1 MMQSTSGTTLGL
13 TRRTLFAA
21 GSATLALPA
30 AVRAASASTLRF
42 IPQIDLAFLDPHWT
56 TANVTRGHGYM
67 VFDTLYGQDGTFTSS
82 PQMLEGHTVG
92 ADGKLWM
99 LTLRDGLF
107 WHDGEKVLA
116 RDCVASIKRW
126 AARDAFGAALMAATD
141 ELSAPDDRTIRF
153 RLSRPFP
160 LLPQAL
166 GKPTTPNPV
175 MMPERLASTDPFKQI
190 SEMVGSGPYRFVASE
205 RVPGARNVYQ
215 KFDRYQ
221 PRQGGTPGWTAGAKV
236 AYFDRVE
243 WTTMPDA
250 GTKVAA
256 MQSGEQDWW
265 ENPTADLLP
274 LLARQR
280 RLKVLNT
287 NPTGF
292 VNMMRP
298 NHLQP
303 PFDNPKVLQALLFAV
318 DQQACMEAIVGADD
332 SMYTTPHGAFCPN
345 TSMASPVGLAPLQGP
360 RNYAKAKEM
369 MKAAGYAGEKVTM
382 LIATDYPQFKAIGD
396 VMADSMGQAGMNV
409 DYVATDWGTMLQRRN
424 NRGPTSQGGWS
435 CFFTGWE
442 GEDHLNPS
450 NHYAM
455 RGNGADAAAWPGWCT
470 SQKLED
476 LRNAWFDA
484 PNLAAQKQVC
494 EDLQRQAM
502 LDLPSIP
509 LGQFQ
514 SPTVFNTRVTGV
526 LDGFATFWNV
536 RPA

>member
-1 MMQSTSGTTLGL
+1 MPRADLS
-13 TRRTLFAA
+13 RRTLL
-21 GSATLALPA
+21 T
-30 AVRAASASTLRF
+30 AASASLALPSIVRAAGASTLKF

-56 TANVTRGHGYM
+56 TANVTRGHGYL

-82 PQMLEGHTVG
+82 PQMLEGHTVDN
-92 ADGKLWM
+92 DGKLWK
-99 LTLRDGLF
+99 LTLRPQLF
-107 WHDGEKVLA
+107 WHDGERVTA
-116 RDCVASIKRW
+116 RDCVASIRRW
-126 AARDAFGAALMAATD
+126 AARDAFGGALMAATD
-141 ELSAPDDRTIRF
+141 ELSAPDDRTIQF
-153 RLSRPFP
+153 KLKKPFP

-175 MMPERLASTDPFKQI
+175 MMPERLAKTDPFTQI
-190 SEMVGSGPYRFVASE
+190 TEMVGSGPYRFLADQ

-215 KFDRYQ
+215 KFDKYV
-221 PRQGGTPGWTAGAKV
+221 PRQGGTPEWTAGPKV

-274 LLARQR
+274 LLAKQR
-280 RLKVLNT
+280 GLKVINT
-287 NPTGF
+287 NLTGN

-303 PFDNPKVLQALLFAV
+303 PFDNPKVLQALLHVV
-318 DQQACMEAIVGADD
+318 DQPSCMQAIVGTDT
-332 SMYTTPHGAFCPN
+332 SMYYTPHGVFCPN
-345 TSMASPVGLAPLQGP
+345 TPMSSNVGLEPLQGQ
-360 RNYAKAKEM
+360 RDYAKAKEM
-369 MKAAGYAGEKVTM
+369 LKAAGYAGEKITM
-382 LIATDYPQFKAIGD
+382 LIAMDYPQFKAIGD

-424 NRGPTSQGGWS
+424 NRGPAAQGGWS

-455 RGNGADAAAWPGWCT
+455 RGNGADAAAWPGWCV
-470 SQKLED
+470 SPKLEQ
-476 LRNAWFDA
+476 LRDAWFDA
-484 PNLAAQKQVC
+484 PNEAAQKQVC
-494 EDLQRQAM
+494 MDLQRQAM

-509 LGQFQ
+509 IGQFQ
-514 SPTVFNTRVTGV
+514 APTAYNTRITGI
-526 LDGFATFWNV
+526 LNGFATFWNV

>member
-1 MMQSTSGTTLGL
+1 MQTLNL
-13 TRRTLFAA
+13 NRRTLLTATA
-21 GSATLALPA
+21 GLALPSF
-30 AVRAASASTLRF
+30 VRAQAATTLKF

-82 PQMLEGHTVG
+82 PQMLQGHTVEK
-92 ADGKLWM
+92 DGKLWR
-99 LTLRDGLF
+99 LTLRDGLL
-107 WHDGEKVLA
+107 WHDGERVLA

-126 AARDAFGAALMAATD
+126 AARDAFGGALMAATAD
-141 ELSAPDDRTIRF
+141 LSAPDDKTIQF
-153 RLSRPFP
+153 TLHKPFP
-160 LLPQAL
+160 LLPAAL

-175 MMPERLASTDPFKQI
+175 MMPERLANTDPFTQI
-190 SEMVGSGPYRFVASE
+190 TEMVGSGPYRFVAGE

-215 KFDRYQ
+215 KFDKYV
-221 PRQGGTPGWTAGAKV
+221 PRQGGTPDWTAGPKV

-250 GTKVAA
+250 GTKASA

-265 ENPTADLLP
+265 ENPSADLLP

-280 RLKVLNT
+280 TLTVATT
-287 NPTGF
+287 NPTGN

-303 PFDNPKVLQALLFAV
+303 PFDNPKVLRALLYAV
-318 DQQACMEAIVGADD
+318 DQQACMEAIVGSDPA
-332 SMYTTPHGAFCPN
+332 MYATPHGVFCPN
-345 TSMASPVGLAPLQGP
+345 TAMASNAGLSPLEGK
-360 RNYAKAKEM
+360 RDYAKAKEM
-369 MKAAGYAGEKVTM
+369 LKAAGYAGEKVTM
-382 LIATDYPQFKAIGD
+382 LVASDYAQFKAIAD
-396 VMADSMGQAGMNV
+396 VMADSMAQAGMTV

-424 NRGPTSQGGWS
+424 NRGPTGQGGWS

-455 RGNGADAAAWPGWCT
+455 RGNGDDAAAWPGWCV
-470 SQKLED
+470 SPKLEA

-484 PNLAAQKQVC
+484 PDEAAQKQVC
-494 EDLQRQAM
+494 VDLQLQAM
-502 LDLPSIP
+502 LDVPSLPV
-509 LGQFQ
+509 GQFQ
-514 SPTVFNTRVTGV
+514 SPTVYNKRIKGV
-526 LDGFATFWNV
+526 LPGFATFWNV

>member
-1 MMQSTSGTTLGL
+1 MR
-13 TRRTLFAA
+13 RRTLLAA
-21 GSATLALPA
+21 ASASLALPS

-82 PQMLEGHTVG
+82 PQMLEGHAVEN
-92 ADGKLWM
+92 DGKLWT
-99 LTLRDGLF
+99 LTLRDGLL

-126 AARDAFGAALMAATD
+126 AARDAFGGALMAATD
-141 ELSAPDDRTIRF
+141 ELSAQDDKTIRF
-153 RLSRPFP
+153 RLRKPFP

-166 GKPTTPNPV
+166 GKPTTPCPV
-175 MMPERLASTDPFKQI
+175 MMPERLALTDPFTQVT
-190 SEMVGSGPYRFVASE
+190 EMVGSGPFRFVADE

-215 KFDRYQ
+215 RFDKYL

-236 AYFDRVE
+236 AHFDRVE

-274 LLARQR
+274 LLARTR
-280 RLKVLNT
+280 GIKVLNT
-287 NPTGF
+287 NATGQT
-292 VNMMRP
+292 NMMRP

-303 PFDNPKVLQALLFAV
+303 PFNNPKVLQALLHAV
-318 DQQACMEAIVGADD
+318 DQQACMEAVVGSDT
-332 SMYTTPHGAFCPN
+332 SMYRTPHGVFCPD
-345 TSMASPVGLAPLQGP
+345 TPMASPVGLEPLLGP
-360 RNYAKAKEM
+360 RDYPRATERL
-369 MKAAGYAGEKVTM
+369 KAAGYAGEKVTM
-382 LIATDYPQFKAIGD
+382 LVATDYVQFKALCD
-396 VMADSMGQAGMNV
+396 VMADSMSRAGMNV

-424 NRGPTSQGGWS
+424 NRGPSSQGGWN
-435 CFFTGWE
+435 CFVTGWE

-450 NHYAM
+450 NLYAM
-455 RGNGADAAAWPGWCT
+455 RGNGNDPAAWPGWCI
-470 SQKLED
+470 SPKLEA
-476 LRNAWFDA
+476 LRDAWFDA
-484 PNLAAQKQVC
+484 PDAAAQKPVC
-494 EDLQRQAM
+494 VDLQRQAM
-502 LDLPSIP
+502 LDVPSIP

-514 SPTVFNTRVTGV
+514 VPTAFNTRIAGV

-536 RPA
+536 RRA

>member
-1 MMQSTSGTTLGL
+1 MPSVR
-13 TRRTLFAA
+13 RRTFLGAA
-21 GSATLALPA
+21 SAGIALPSLL
-30 AVRAASASTLRF
+30 RAASTTTLKF

-56 TANVTRGHGYM
+56 TANVTRGHAYM

-82 PQMLEGHTVG
+82 PQMLAGHQVEN
-92 ADGKLWM
+92 DGKLWT
-99 LTLRDGLF
+99 LTLRDGLV
-107 WHDGEKVLA
+107 WHDGERVLA

-126 AARDAFGAALMAATD
+126 AARDAFGGALMAATD
-141 ELSAPDDRTIRF
+141 ALTAADDKTIRF
-153 RLSRPFP
+153 VLKRPFP

-175 MMPERLASTDPFKQI
+175 MMPERLANTDPFKQI
-190 SEMVGSGPYRFVASE
+190 TEMVGSGPFRFVADE

-215 KFDRYQ
+215 RFDRYV
-221 PRQGGTPGWTAGAKV
+221 PRQGGTPDWTAGPKV
-236 AYFDRVE
+236 AHFDRVE

-250 GTKVAA
+250 GTKVGA

-280 RLKVLNT
+280 NVKVVTT
-287 NPTGF
+287 NPTGN

-303 PFDNPKVLQALLFAV
+303 PFDNPKILQALLYAV
-318 DQQACMEAIVGADD
+318 DQQACMEAIVGTDS
-332 SMYTTPHGAFCPN
+332 SMYHTPHGVFCPK
-345 TSMASPVGLAPLQGP
+345 TPMASDAGLAPLQGP
-360 RNYAKAKEM
+360 RNYAKAKELL
-369 MKAAGYAGEKVTM
+369 KAAGYAGEKVTM
-382 LIATDYPQFKAIGD
+382 LIATDYTQFKAIGD

-424 NRGPTSQGGWS
+424 NKGPISQGGWS

-455 RGNGADAAAWPGWCT
+455 RGNGNDPAAWPGWCV
-470 SQKLED
+470 SPKLEA
-476 LRNAWFDA
+476 LRDAWFEA
-484 PNLAAQKQVC
+484 PDIAAQQTIC
-494 EDLQRQAM
+494 TDLQRQAM

-514 SPTVFNTRVTGV
+514 SPTAFNTRITCV
-526 LDGFATFWNV
+526 LNGFATFWNV

>member
-1 MMQSTSGTTLGL
+1 MKTLKL
-13 TRRTLFAA
+13 NRRTLLAA
-21 GSATLALPA
+21 SAGLALPSI
-30 AVRAASASTLRF
+30 VRAQGATTLKF

-82 PQMLEGHTVG
+82 PQMLQGHVVEN
-92 ADGKLWM
+92 DGKLWR
-99 LTLRDGLF
+99 LTLRDGLM
-107 WHDGEKVLA
+107 WHDGERVLA

-126 AARDAFGAALMAATD
+126 AARDAFGGALMAATA
-141 ELSAPDDRTIRF
+141 ELTAPDDKTIQF
-153 RLSRPFP
+153 TLHKPFP
-160 LLPQAL
+160 LLPAAL

-175 MMPERLASTDPFKQI
+175 MMPERLANTDPFKQVT
-190 SEMVGSGPYRFVASE
+190 EMVGSGPYRFVAGE

-215 KFDRYQ
+215 KFDKYL
-221 PRQGGTPGWTAGAKV
+221 PRQGGTPDWTAGPKV

-243 WTTMPDA
+243 WTTMPDD
-250 GTKVAA
+250 GTKAGA

-280 RLKVLNT
+280 GLTVATT
-287 NPTGF
+287 NPTGS

-303 PFDNPKVLQALLFAV
+303 PFDNPRVLQALLYAV
-318 DQQACMEAIVGADD
+318 DQQACMEAIVGSNPA
-332 SMYTTPHGAFCPN
+332 MYATPHGVFCPK
-345 TSMASPVGLAPLQGP
+345 TPMASDAGLAPLEGK
-360 RNYAKAKEM
+360 RDYAKAKEM
-369 MKAAGYAGEKVTM
+369 LKAAGYAGEKVTM
-382 LIATDYPQFKAIGD
+382 LVATDYAQFKAIAD
-396 VMADSMGQAGMNV
+396 VVADSMGQAGMNV

-424 NRGPTSQGGWS
+424 NRGPASQGGWS

-455 RGNGADAAAWPGWCT
+455 RGNGNDAAAWPGWCV
-470 SQKLED
+470 SPKLED

-484 PNLAAQKQVC
+484 PDEAAQKQVC
-494 EDLQRQAM
+494 MDLQRQAM
-502 LDLPSIP
+502 LDVPSLPV
-509 LGQFQ
+509 GQFQ
-514 SPTVFNTRVTGV
+514 TPTVYNKRIKGV
-526 LDGFATFWNV
+526 LNGFATFWNV

>member
-1 MMQSTSGTTLGL
+1 MR
-13 TRRTLFAA
+13 RRTLLGAA
-21 GSATLALPA
+21 SASLALPSI
-30 AVRAASASTLRF
+30 VRGAGDSTLRF

-82 PQMLEGHTVG
+82 PQMVEGHTVEN
-92 ADGKLWM
+92 DGKLWK
-99 LTLRDGLF
+99 LSLRPGLL
-107 WHDGEKVLA
+107 WHDGERVLA
-116 RDCVASIKRW
+116 RDCVASIRRW
-126 AARDAFGAALMAATD
+126 AARDAFGGALMAATE
-141 ELSAPDDRTIRF
+141 ELSALDDRIIQF
-153 RLSRPFP
+153 KLKKPFP

-175 MMPERLASTDPFKQI
+175 MMPERLANTDPFKQI
-190 SEMVGSGPYRFVASE
+190 TEMVGSGPFRFLADE

-215 KFDRYQ
+215 KFDKYL
-221 PRQGGTPGWTAGAKV
+221 PRQGGTPDWTAGPKV

-274 LLARQR
+274 LLVRQR
-280 RLKVLNT
+280 KIKVADK
-287 NPTGF
+287 NPTGN

-303 PFDNPKVLQALLFAV
+303 PFDKPEVLQALLYAV
-318 DQQACMEAIVGADD
+318 DQQACMEAIVGSAPT
-332 SMYTTPHGAFCPN
+332 MYATPHGVFCPK
-345 TSMASPVGLAPLQGP
+345 TSMASNVGLEPLQGP
-360 RNYAKAKEM
+360 RNYARAKELL
-369 MKAAGYAGEKVTM
+369 KAAGYAGEKITM
-382 LIATDYPQFKAIGD
+382 LIATDYAQFKAIGD
-396 VMADSMGQAGMNV
+396 VMADSMSQAGMNV

-424 NRGPTSQGGWS
+424 NRGPTAQGGWN

-455 RGNGADAAAWPGWCT
+455 RGNGNDAAAWPGWCV
-470 SQKLED
+470 SPKLEA
-476 LRNAWFDA
+476 LREAWFDA
-484 PNLAAQKQVC
+484 PDPAAQQRVC
-494 EDLQRQAM
+494 ADLQRQAM

-514 SPTVFNTRVTGV
+514 QPTAYNTRITGV
-526 LDGFATFWNV
+526 LNGFATFWNV

>member
-1 MMQSTSGTTLGL
+1 MR
-13 TRRTLFAA
+13 RRTLLGAA
-21 GSATLALPA
+21 SASLALPA
-30 AVRAASASTLRF
+30 VLRAAGASTLKF

-82 PQMLEGHTVG
+82 PQMVEGHTVEN
-92 ADGKLWM
+92 DGKLWK
-99 LTLRDGLF
+99 LSLRPGLL

-116 RDCVASIKRW
+116 RDCVASIRRW
-126 AARDAFGAALMAATD
+126 AARDAFGGALMTATD
-141 ELSAPDDRTIRF
+141 ELSALDDRIIQF
-153 RLSRPFP
+153 KLKKPFP

-175 MMPERLASTDPFKQI
+175 MMPERLANTDPFTQI
-190 SEMVGSGPYRFVASE
+190 TEMVGSGPFRFLADE

-215 KFDRYQ
+215 KFDKYV
-221 PRQGGTPGWTAGAKV
+221 PRQGGTPDWTAGPKI

-280 RLKVLNT
+280 MIKVADK
-287 NPTGF
+287 NPTGN

-303 PFDNPKVLQALLFAV
+303 PFDKPEVLQALLYAV
-318 DQQACMEAIVGADD
+318 DQKACMEAIVGSDPA
-332 SMYTTPHGAFCPN
+332 MYATPHGVFCPK
-345 TSMASPVGLAPLQGP
+345 TSMASNVGLEPLEGP
-360 RNYAKAKEM
+360 RNYAKAKELL
-369 MKAAGYAGEKVTM
+369 KAAGYAGEKVTM
-382 LIATDYPQFKAIGD
+382 LIAADYAQFKAIGD
-396 VMADSMGQAGMNV
+396 VMADSMSQAGMNV

-424 NRGPTSQGGWS
+424 NRGPTAQGGWN

-455 RGNGADAAAWPGWCT
+455 RGNGNDAAAWPGWC
-470 SQKLED
+470 SSPKLEE
-476 LRNAWFDA
+476 LRNAWFDT
-484 PNLAAQKQVC
+484 PDLAIQQRVC
-494 EDLQRQAM
+494 ANLQRQAM

-514 SPTVFNTRVTGV
+514 QPMAYNTRITGV
-526 LDGFATFWNV
+526 LNGFATFWNV
-536 RPA
+536 RPT